1 MVETDHPDELLRIRE
16 PVDTRFDMT
25 AVVYELERVGKSPVD
40 HIRESVCQ
48 RPSRRQARMPV
59 VTNVAGNRKLL
70 AACLGVEV
78 QSLPS
83 AFRERWQKYIPC
95 ELVQEAAWNEVVI
108 EGDELD
114 LSKLPIPLQFAVDGG
129 PYITAG
135 QLSARDPVTGVDTTG
150 FHRFMLKGK
159 NRLGV
164 SLHSRRRM
172 YEFQRRAEERGEALP
187 AAVTIGTHPLHY
199 MGSMVYAYPP
209 QVRKFEIIGGLF
221 GEPYRVARCGVGE
234 LEVPAGAEIVIEGEI
249 LAETREP
256 EGPFGEFTGYASY
269 RSTQHVFV
277 ARRVRMRRD
286 AIFQSVTSGMSKDHI
301 LVSCI
306 TREGEILNAL
316 RRNLPNVRAVHV
328 PHTSCGAFT
337 AYISMKK
344 IADGEPQTAIMATL
358 GTEFYTKHVIVVDD
372 DVDIFD
378 TNDVMWAVATRV
390 RPDKDIFFIPGAKA
404 AILDPTSDPE
414 NFTGDED
421 GDRCHAPGGP
431 RFRRASRHPGGS
443 ARAGARH
450 AGGGRRQHLMDSRIR
465 AAMPLAALLC
475 LSSHQLPHR
484 ALGLVDRGMR
494 IGVPAGVGIGDR
506 HPAGPLAGA
515 LGDLVG
521 IVPSNSEFAV

>member
-1 MVETDHPDELLRIRE
+1 MGRNSMDATTDSLTDLDKQSLRGFLAQVERELPDEILRVRE
-16 PVDTRFDMT
+16 PVSTRLDIT
-25 AVVYELERVGKSPVD
+25 SLVYELERLGKSPVVVFENVEG
-40 HIRESVCQ
+40 HT
-48 RPSRRQARMPV
+48 MPV
-59 VTNVAGNRKLL
+59 VTNIAGNRTVL
-70 AACLGVEV
+70 ALALGVAPLD
-78 QSLPS
+78 LPT
-83 AFRERWQKYIPC
+83 AFRERCTRYTPVERVNRPEWHD
-95 ELVQEAAWNEVVI
+95 VTI
-108 EGDELD
+108 EGDDVD
-114 LSKLPIPLQFAVDGG
+114 LTKLPIPLHFEIDAA

-135 QLSARDPVTGVDTTG
+135 QLTARDPETGVDTTG
-150 FHRFMLKGK
+150 FHRFMLKGR

-172 YEFQRRAEERGEALP
+172 WEFHRRAEAKGENLP
-187 AAVTIGTHPLHY
+187 AAITLGIHPLHY

-209 QVRKFEIIGGLF
+209 NIRKYEIIGGLF

-234 LEVPAGAEIVIEGEI
+234 LDVPAGAEIVIEGEI
-249 LAETREP
+249 LAEIREP

-277 ARRVRMRRD
+277 ARRLRMRRD
-286 AIFQSVTSGMSKDHI
+286 AMFQSVTAGMSKDHI

-390 RPDKDIFFIPGAKA
+390 RPDKDIFFIPGAKG

-414 NFTGDED
+414 NFTVTKMGIDATRPTGRDFAERLVISD
-421 GDRCHAPGGP
+421 D
-431 RFRRASRHPGGS
+431 RRAR
-443 ARAGARH
+443 AR
-450 AGGGRRQHLMDSRIR
+450 S
-465 AAMPLAALLC
+465 LLE
-475 LSSHQLPHR
+475 
-484 ALGLVDRGMR
+484 A
-494 IGVPAGVGIGDR
+494 AGVKI
-506 HPAGPLAGA
+506 
-515 LGDLVG
+515 
-521 IVPSNSEFAV
+521 